1 MYLVRNDG
9 DINLKAVGLVRVL
22 QNVSNILRTIKG
34 EIPLGREIG
43 LENFIDQP
51 INQVR
56 GKLIKDVIEKIEKYE
71 PRVKVKKVELGNE
84 TDKLKI
90 QVKVEVLRIE

>member
-9 DINLKAVGLVRVL
+9 DINLKAVGLERVL

-71 PRVKVKKVELGNE
+71 PRVKVKKVEFF
-84 TDKLKI
+84 TKK
-90 QVKVEVLRIE
+90 

>member
-9 DINLKAVGLVRVL
+9 DINLKAVGLERVL
-22 QNVSNILRTIKG
+22 QNVSNILRTIEG

-56 GKLIKDVIEKIEKYE
+56 GKLIKDLI
-71 PRVKVKKVELGNE
+71 
-84 TDKLKI
+84 
-90 QVKVEVLRIE
+90 